1 MQNTAYGTY
10 RDGQIFLDDAPSP
23 VISESR
29 VQVIF
34 LNEKSKRNCLMDI
47 FSVLGPWED
56 DRDADAII
64 ADIRNARVPSPDI
77 CL

>member
-10 RDGQIFLDDAPSP
+10 RDGQIFLNDAPSP

-34 LNEKSKRNCLMDI
+34 LNEKSKENGLMDI
-47 FSVLGPWED
+47 FDILGPWED
-56 DRDADAII
+56 DRDVGTVI
-64 ADIRNARVPSPDI
+64 ADIHNARIFHISPHS
-77 CL
+77 

>member
-10 RDGQIFLDDAPSP
+10 RNGQIFLDDAPSP

-34 LNEKSKRNCLMDI
+34 LNEKSKENSLMDI
-47 FSVLGPWED
+47 FNVLGPWED
-56 DRDADAII
+56 DRNIDTII
-64 ADIRNARVPSPDI
+64 AEIRNARVPSPDI
-77 CL
+77 HL